1 MDDILEKICKKKLSE
16 IEFTKKRCSY
26 ATLEKLITDKEN
38 RKFKKLLSKS
48 QNNQKNNIIAEVKK
62 ASPSAGIIIKD
73 YFPENIAVNYEK
85 SGAGAVSILTEKNF
99 FKGSIDHLS
108 LINKKTKLPI
118 IRKDFIVDPY
128 QILESKVYNADAI
141 LLIISILTDEQIKN
155 FIKIANECGLDCL
168 IESHTEEELK
178 RAIRIGYPVIGIN
191 NRNLKNLDVDIY
203 NTTRLIK
210 QIPKEFIVVA
220 ESGIK
225 EKKDINI
232 YNESGVFNFLIG
244 EALLKSNNISKKIN
258 EFLN

>member
-38 RKFKKLLSKS
+38 RKFKKLLTKS
-48 QNNQKNNIIAEVKK
+48 QNNQKNNIIAEIKK
-62 ASPSAGIIIKD
+62 ASPSAGILIKD

-99 FKGSIDHLS
+99 FKGSLDHLS
-108 LINKKTKLPI
+108 LINKKIKLPI
-118 IRKDFIVDPY
+118 IRKDFIIDPY
-128 QILESKVYNADAI
+128 QILESKVYKSDAI

-178 RAIRIGYPVIGIN
+178 RAIKIEYPIIGIN
-191 NRNLKNLDVDIY
+191 NRNLKNLNVDIY
-203 NTTRLIK
+203 NTLRLIK
-210 QIPKEFIVVA
+210 QIPKEFVVVA

-225 EKKDINI
+225 EKEDIKI
-232 YNESGVFNFLIG
+232 YNDSGVFNFLIG
-244 EALLKSNNISKKIN
+244 EALLKSKNISKKIN